1 MKILQDGIIKRLGQ
15 YDKRKEKFLSSLPYS
30 KNGLPSAVKVFSQ
43 GQKSNKPENPFQT
56 VTSQEIVHITPIAPF
71 DFKFSFHTDCDFVM
85 ISY

>member
-56 VTSQEIVHITPIAPF
+56 MTSQKIMKLAKIVKI
-71 DFKFSFHTDCDFVM
+71 DKLLK
-85 ISY
+85 